1 MKRRNLRTCLTLL
14 FSLCMVYMTAQPN
27 SSIKGNVVDAQ
38 TNASFDY
45 ADVVLINKASVAVAQ
60 TTLTDGAFV
69 FSDIPKGSY
78 QVLILFAGYE
88 TYTSKPLTM
97 PHPNGRDLG
106 TISLKPLSQTLDN
119 VEVVAERKQII
130 YKIDKRSISASQ
142 NLMATGG
149 TAVDILE
156 NTPSVRVNADGELT
170 FRGSSNFNVY
180 VNGKPAV
187 LSGTQALEQIPAGQ
201 IDNIE
206 IITTPSA
213 QYDSNGDVG
222 IINII
227 TKKDFEAG
235 LNGVVNLTG
244 STIGSWGGDF
254 FLNKQNKD
262 SKWFVSGEA
271 SRIRRESNFD
281 QRKTTMVDNI
291 STTSHSVGPREG
303 INQSY
308 SLKGGYEVSNHN
320 NSLYVEAQAGY
331 WKRARNGDMTYDE
344 DRITEEGATK
354 HTYNSKD
361 SYYLEQ
367 NFANINFNYT
377 HKFNDKG
384 HHIKAGVFVKHD
396 WNALEYYESN
406 MYDKD
411 QRRVDGTKAYEGE
424 HRWSVQGNLDYVLP
438 YSETGNFTAGYQITH
453 YSEHGDYKIKFWD
466 KEVYDYYWREDL
478 FTPYY
483 YQRGQNAVYAMWKQK
498 VAQVEMQAGL
508 RGEHTHDVLDID
520 MQDKSRNRHY
530 FDLYPSAHLA
540 YAMPHEQT
548 MSLGYSRR
556 VNRPGIWQLEPYITY
571 EDYYTAM
578 MGNPDIKAEFI
589 NVFELNYRKSFAEG
603 NLFSATLFHRA
614 RSNKMERVR
623 VAYLPGVTLDS
634 LANVGKDYSS
644 GIELSAQLKLMQ
656 WWNLNVNGSAYY
668 YKFKNEF
675 ASGSNADS
683 YNYDINIHNNFAI
696 TGTTRLQFDANLIGP
711 MVTSQGKENAYC
723 YFNLSAR
730 QQLLNRKLSATLTFR
745 DIFNT
750 ARYTSTRSTDNLSS
764 HTRIRPRYPN
774 IMLSISYIFN
784 NFKTKESKSKANH
797 DLFEGSDY

>member
-1 MKRRNLRTCLTLL
+1 MKNPIRT
-14 FSLCMVYMTAQPN
+14 FYMVLMLAVLSIGATAQPN

-344 DRITEEGATK
+344 DRITEEGETK

-361 SYYLEQ
+361 S
-367 NFANINFNYT
+367 
-377 HKFNDKG
+377 
-384 HHIKAGVFVKHD
+384 
-396 WNALEYYESN
+396 
-406 MYDKD
+406 
-411 QRRVDGTKAYEGE
+411 
-424 HRWSVQGNLDYVLP
+424 
-438 YSETGNFTAGYQITH
+438 
-453 YSEHGDYKIKFWD
+453 
-466 KEVYDYYWREDL
+466 
-478 FTPYY
+478 
-483 YQRGQNAVYAMWKQK
+483 
-498 VAQVEMQAGL
+498 
-508 RGEHTHDVLDID
+508 
-520 MQDKSRNRHY
+520 
-530 FDLYPSAHLA
+530 
-540 YAMPHEQT
+540 
-548 MSLGYSRR
+548 
-556 VNRPGIWQLEPYITY
+556 
-571 EDYYTAM
+571 
-578 MGNPDIKAEFI
+578 
-589 NVFELNYRKSFAEG
+589 
-603 NLFSATLFHRA
+603 
-614 RSNKMERVR
+614 
-623 VAYLPGVTLDS
+623 
-634 LANVGKDYSS
+634 
-644 GIELSAQLKLMQ
+644 
-656 WWNLNVNGSAYY
+656 
-668 YKFKNEF
+668 
-675 ASGSNADS
+675 
-683 YNYDINIHNNFAI
+683 
-696 TGTTRLQFDANLIGP
+696 
-711 MVTSQGKENAYC
+711 
-723 YFNLSAR
+723 
-730 QQLLNRKLSATLTFR
+730 
-745 DIFNT
+745 
-750 ARYTSTRSTDNLSS
+750 
-764 HTRIRPRYPN
+764 
-774 IMLSISYIFN
+774 
-784 NFKTKESKSKANH
+784 
-797 DLFEGSDY
+797 